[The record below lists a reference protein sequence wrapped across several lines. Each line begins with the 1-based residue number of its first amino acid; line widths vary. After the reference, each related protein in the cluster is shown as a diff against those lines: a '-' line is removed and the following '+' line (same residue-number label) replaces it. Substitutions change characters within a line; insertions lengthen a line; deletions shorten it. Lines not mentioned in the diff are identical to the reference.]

1 MPLFEYACRS
11 CAGRFEEIRKFE
23 ERLSAPAC
31 PTCGSRETVLR
42 LSAPA
47 FVGASSSV
55 APAGPACDAPGGCC
69 GGFCQN

>member
-11 CAGRFEEIRKFE
+11 CASGFEEIRKFD

-31 PTCGSRETVLR
+31 PKCGSRDTVLR

-47 FVGASSSV
+47 FVGAASAAGSS
-55 APAGPACDAPGGCC
+55 CDAPGGCC
-69 GGFCQN
+69 GGLCRN